1 MEVYTNRYN
10 GDTKERKVIVVQ
22 VKFVIG
28 IATVPGFVLPIT
40 CM

>member
-22 VKFVIG
+22 VKLVRIFV
-28 IATVPGFVLPIT
+28 A
-40 CM
+40 